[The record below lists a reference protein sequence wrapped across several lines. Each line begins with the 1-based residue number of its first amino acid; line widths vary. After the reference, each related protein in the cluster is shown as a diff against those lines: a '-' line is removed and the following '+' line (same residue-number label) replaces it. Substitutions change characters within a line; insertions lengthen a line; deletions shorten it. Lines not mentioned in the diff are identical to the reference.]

1 MWQVKHKGR
10 SRWQAP
16 ESGGMLRTVNS
27 GGASVR
33 KGNESSL
40 DSQAMLLLAVQ
51 GLFGA
56 ANALSGTFI
65 GVYLWKASGSLA
77 LIGWFNFI
85 QYAVSGIVFWIAGK
99 RVKEHNGMNSLRLG
113 VALSGAF
120 YCTVLLLGNSAIT
133 YVIPIG
139 MLHGVA
145 LGLFWLSFNVVY
157 FEITGPGNRDR
168 FNGWA
173 GLLGSGAGIFAPWI
187 SGRLITANAGERG
200 YTIIFTVSVIIFAI
214 AVILSFWLKKRNTG
228 GRYDWL
234 YGLRQLR
241 KDGSPW
247 RRAVPGIAAQG
258 VREGVFMFFIGL
270 LIYMST
276 GNEQK
281 IGNYSFITSLVAL
294 VSFWLIGKYLTPARR
309 RTAMLIGVLAL
320 GAVIIPLF
328 WPLNFTL
335 LLLFGIGTA
344 LFLPLYIIPMTSAVF
359 DLIGRDEESAQRR
372 EEFIVLREIAL
383 IFGRL
388 IGISAYLLVLP
399 LAQSSPQAIP
409 WLMLAVG
416 SSPIIGWLF
425 MRRYVNG
432 QSKIGREA

>member
-1 MWQVKHKGR
+1 MWQGKHR
-10 SRWQAP
+10 AHSRWQA
-16 ESGGMLRTVNS
+16 SKSSGMLRTETY
-27 GGASVR
+27 GASER
-33 KGNESSL
+33 KRNNSSL
-40 DSQAMLLLAVQ
+40 DSQAILLLAVQ
-51 GLFGA
+51 GLFGI

-65 GVYLWKASGSLA
+65 GVYLWKASGSLV
-77 LIGWFNFI
+77 LIGWFNFT
-85 QYAVSGIVFWIAGK
+85 QYAVSGIVFWLAGK
-99 RVKEHNGMNSLRLG
+99 WVKEHNGMNSLRLG
-113 VALSGAF
+113 VALSGVF
-120 YCTVLLLGNSAIT
+120 YCTVLLLGNSAIA

-139 MLHGVA
+139 VLHGIA

-157 FEITGPGNRDR
+157 FEITGPSNRDR

-187 SGRLITANAGERG
+187 SGKLIAASEGERG
-200 YTIIFTVSVIIFAI
+200 YSIIFTVSVIIFVI

-234 YGLRQLR
+234 HGLHQLR

-247 RRAVPGIAAQG
+247 RLAVPGIAAQG
-258 VREGVFMFFIGL
+258 VREGVFMFFVGL

-281 IGNYSFITSLVAL
+281 IGNYSFVTSLVAL
-294 VSFWLIGKYLTPARR
+294 LSFWMIGKYLTPGRR
-309 RTAMLIGVLAL
+309 RTAMLVGTVAL

-328 WPLNFTL
+328 WPLNYTIL
-335 LLLFGIGTA
+335 LIFGIGTS
-344 LFLPLYIIPMTSAVF
+344 LFMPLYIIPMTSAVF

-383 IFGRL
+383 TAGRM
-388 IGISAYLLVLP
+388 IGISAYMLVLP
-399 LAQSSPQAIP
+399 LVKSSPQAIP

-416 SSPIIGWLF
+416 SSPIVGWLF
-425 MRRYVNG
+425 MRRYVSG
-432 QSKIGREA
+432 GSKDAAHVK